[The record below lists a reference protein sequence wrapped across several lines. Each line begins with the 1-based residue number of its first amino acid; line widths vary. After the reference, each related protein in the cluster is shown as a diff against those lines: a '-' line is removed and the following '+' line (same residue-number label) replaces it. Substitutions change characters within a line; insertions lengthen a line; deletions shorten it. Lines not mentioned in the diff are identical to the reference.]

1 MAIFGNDER
10 KTEVYQ
16 IRLKKTEKEELMEMA
31 KANNM
36 TLARLI
42 KNALND
48 YVEKLNKK

>member
-1 MAIFGNDER
+1 MAMFESEKR
-10 KTEVYQ
+10 TVYQ
-16 IRLKKTEKEELMEMA
+16 IRMKEEQKKELMKIA